1 MSTAVEAKD
10 YEVLTKKI
18 LRHFSA
24 TEKRHQNI
32 GASYVCF
39 LYVCLL
45 IPAPQGLSQNGTR
58 TSEKSE

>member
-1 MSTAVEAKD
+1 MAMSTAAEAKD

-32 GASYVCF
+32 GAS
-39 LYVCLL
+39 
-45 IPAPQGLSQNGTR
+45 
-58 TSEKSE
+58 